1 MRRKIVGQ
9 PVIQWQIL
17 SKMPDQLSEFYRQLF
32 GWEMNADNA
41 LGYRT
46 INTGSER
53 GIHGGIWP
61 VSPEGRAMVTLYVE
75 VEDVAEHI
83 KRATELGAT
92 VVIPP
97 QKLPD
102 GDEMAVITDPEGL
115 TFGLVKP
122 ARV

>member
-1 MRRKIVGQ
+1 MGQ

-17 SKMPDQLSEFYRQLF
+17 SKMPEQLSEFYRQLF
-32 GWEMNADNA
+32 GWETNADNA
-41 LGYRT
+41 LGYRMVA
-46 INTGSER
+46 TGSER
-53 GIHGGIWP
+53 GIQGGIWP
-61 VSPEGRAMVTLYVE
+61 AAPEGRAMVTLYVE
-75 VEDVAEHI
+75 VENIAEQI
-83 KRATELGAT
+83 ERAIELGAQ